1 MDTSSKI
8 NWSNQIIFY
17 NTSLFLYEYVIKL

>member
-8 NWSNQIIFY
+8 NWSNQIIFVNNNY
-17 NTSLFLYEYVIKL
+17 FLHE